1 MVIEKR
7 DNVVIS
13 ANCDACETNRP
24 IISEVT
30 VRRVAPTDDGQPLHV
45 NDTIHSN
52 SRSP

>member
-13 ANCDACETNRP
+13 AILENCNACETNRP

-30 VRRVAPTDDGQPLHV
+30 VVKK
-45 NDTIHSN
+45 
-52 SRSP
+52 